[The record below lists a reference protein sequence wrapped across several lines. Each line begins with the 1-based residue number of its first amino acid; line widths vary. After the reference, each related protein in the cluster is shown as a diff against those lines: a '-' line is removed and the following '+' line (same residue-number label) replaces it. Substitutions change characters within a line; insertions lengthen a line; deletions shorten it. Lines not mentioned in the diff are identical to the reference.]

1 MRQLTANTH
10 SSLDS
15 RGVRGRAQRPPCQ
28 QCCPQALG
36 AGGLRAGELRAGEPI
51 AGQLR
56 AGELTA
62 GGLRA
67 GELTAEELRAGELR
81 AEELRAGEPRAGGHR
96 AGELRAGGLR
106 AGGLR
111 AGELRAGGL
120 RAGKPRAGEE
130 RAGPPDSPSVWG
142 FSCQRRRRSSGAA
155 WFNAGAPGFNS
166 LRGRFSHFP
175 GCAQKIERRRK
186 SVVHHFFF
194 WKNWFFP
201 VFFSLFFSKEL
212 RSFFV
217 SFLVFFSKVPV
228 FFSEISE
235 KKSINL
241 ADKNLPPDEVT
252 ARQEGGFL
260 MHHPQYCG

>member
-36 AGGLRAGELRAGEPI
+36 AGGLRAGELRAGE
-51 AGQLR
+51 
-56 AGELTA
+56 
-62 GGLRA
+62 
-67 GELTAEELRAGELR
+67 LR
-81 AEELRAGEPRAGGHR
+81 AEELRAGEPRAEELRAGEPR
-96 AGELRAGGLR
+96 AGELRAGELR

-120 RAGKPRAGEE
+120 RAGEPRAGEE
-130 RAGPPDSPSVWG
+130 RAGPPDSPRVWG

-201 VFFSLFFSKEL
+201 VFFSLFFSKKL